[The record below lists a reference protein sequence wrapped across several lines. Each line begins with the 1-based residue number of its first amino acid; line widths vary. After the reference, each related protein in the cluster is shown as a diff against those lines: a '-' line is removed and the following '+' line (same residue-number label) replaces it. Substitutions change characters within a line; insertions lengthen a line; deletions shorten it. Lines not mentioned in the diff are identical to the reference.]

1 MIICKTKLQRISILI
16 AVILLSLNSISQAAV
31 DLITKK
37 SLGNVLPDAG
47 LFVKKLEPFT
57 HYLGYRDEGGQLVGA
72 AFLTTDVV
80 PDQSWGY
87 SSQIA
92 TLIGVDVNGMI
103 TGVTVLSEFESPR
116 YTKGLLSDQSWFLT
130 QFYGK
135 DVNDDF
141 IINYDVDA
149 ISGATI
155 TSTTINRS
163 IKTGLQLVT
172 QEVLNKQVDSSKSV
186 KAIIFQQVLWQIDFL
201 FLWIMV
207 GLAFLSFFKKNEV
220 LRYFTL
226 GMSFGYLGIF
236 MGGGFSLVDVL
247 RVLSFHNPE
256 FLNNLYW
263 YSLLFFALG
272 LSVAAGRFYCGW
284 LCPFGAFIEILFR
297 LVPGKWTIPENIDR
311 FFKLLKYVILLILLI
326 IGFVFKNQNL
336 AIYLTG
342 IIEPF
347 GTFFHL
353 DGDLTAWLFLL
364 VFLFFSIFI
373 SRFFCRYFC
382 PLGAFFA
389 VIAGISSF
397 LGLRQINV
405 SLPQADNGKNKCQG
419 CKSAQR
425 QCKMGAISYDE
436 DLKQPDIDKNECFMC
451 NTCAVHCPVLSK
463 KDRQIQKRPA
473 NSIKEQNNGLY

>member
-16 AVILLSLNSISQAAV
+16 LIVVILLFLNSISQAAV
-31 DLITKK
+31 DLITKQ
-37 SLGNVLPDAG
+37 SLQKVLPDAG
-47 LFVKKLEPFT
+47 LFVKKVEPFI

-87 SSQIA
+87 GSQIA
-92 TLIGVDVNGMI
+92 TLIGVDVKGMI

-116 YTKGLLSDQSWFLT
+116 YTKGLLSDKSWFLT

-135 DVNDDF
+135 DANDDF
-141 IINYDVDA
+141 IINDDVDG

-155 TSTTINRS
+155 TSSAINRS
-163 IKTGLQLVT
+163 IKAGLQLVT
-172 QEVLNKQVDSSKSV
+172 EEVLNKQVNSNRSDKN
-186 KAIIFQQVLWQIDFL
+186 IFFQQVLWQIDFL

-207 GLAFLSFFKKNEV
+207 GLAFFSFFKQNEI

-226 GMSFGYLGIF
+226 GMSFAYLGIV

-247 RVLSFHNPE
+247 RILSFHNPE

-272 LSVAAGRFYCGW
+272 LSVVAGRFYCGW
-284 LCPFGAFIEILFR
+284 LCPFGALLEILFR
-297 LVPGKWTIPENIDR
+297 LVPAKWTIPENIDR
-311 FFKLLKYVILLILLI
+311 VFKLLKYVILLILLI
-326 IGFVFKNQNL
+326 IGFIFKNQIL

-353 DGDLTAWLFLL
+353 DGDLIAWLFLL

-373 SRFFCRYFC
+373 SRFFCKYFC

-405 SLPQADNGKNKCQG
+405 YLPQGDDGKNKCQG
-419 CKSAQR
+419 CKSAQI
-425 QCKMGAISYDE
+425 QCKMSAISYDE
-436 DLKQPDIDKNECFMC
+436 DLKQPDIDGNECFMC
-451 NTCAVHCPVLSK
+451 NTCAANCPVLSK
-463 KDRQIQKRPA
+463 KNRQIQRCRK
-473 NSIKEQNNGLY
+473 IL